1 MILGKLS
8 RYFNF
13 TTIIIIINYENKN
26 NQNVSKELIQCVYED
41 FLPKKGNTN
50 PKKLSWESKKCP
62 GR

>member
-1 MILGKLS
+1 M
-8 RYFNF
+8 
-13 TTIIIIINYENKN
+13 IINYDNKN
-26 NQNVSKELIQCVYED
+26 NQNVNKELIQCVYED